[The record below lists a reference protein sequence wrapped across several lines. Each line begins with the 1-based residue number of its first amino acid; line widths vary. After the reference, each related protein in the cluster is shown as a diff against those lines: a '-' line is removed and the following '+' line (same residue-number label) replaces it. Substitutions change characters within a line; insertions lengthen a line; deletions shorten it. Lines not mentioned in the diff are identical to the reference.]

1 MIVKIKPKIDPKL
14 KQLFDK
20 LLSTTDKTLPLHF
33 QFLKNL
39 TPLLRDQFM
48 NYFSYSRKYDLKEY
62 NLLKQKYKNNERM
75 LLDGILD
82 LVTDYKD
89 TEIWKTDHLTRVRG
103 IYLGAMY
110 QIKYR
115 NYQHDPFPLAL
126 FLNTYDGV
134 HQNFQAI
141 NLHYFIPEFRTYFI
155 DRVLT
160 MNKPRIVQGQD
171 PILTLP
177 MVRMLIPDL
186 GLAFRNYKATEI
198 KVIEKINYTRWKTYL
213 EIDKRKV
220 KFKNQ

>member
-62 NLLKQKYKNNERM
+62 NLLKQKYKNNERL

-103 IYLGAMY
+103 IYLGTMY

-141 NLHYFIPEFRTYFI
+141 NLHYFIPEFRQLMMTLTGSVHTTAGIGGRENHAPAGSGRLVGRFI
-155 DRVLT
+155 RHRRL
-160 MNKPRIVQGQD
+160 
-171 PILTLP
+171 
-177 MVRMLIPDL
+177 VR
-186 GLAFRNYKATEI
+186 
-198 KVIEKINYTRWKTYL
+198 
-213 EIDKRKV
+213 
-220 KFKNQ
+220 